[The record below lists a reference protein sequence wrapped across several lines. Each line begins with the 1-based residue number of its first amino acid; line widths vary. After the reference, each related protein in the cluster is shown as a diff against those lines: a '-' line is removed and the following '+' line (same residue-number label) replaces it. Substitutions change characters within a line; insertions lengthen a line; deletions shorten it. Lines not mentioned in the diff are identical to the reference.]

1 VATKELLSP
10 HLWQMFL
17 LFITLD
23 KAVLENEKIQ
33 LKIREIKFS
42 NFESREGKCEFLVME
57 EIVQKKVFIED
68 KKLIKD

>member
-1 VATKELLSP
+1 
-10 HLWQMFL
+10 MFL

-33 LKIREIKFS
+33 LKISEIKFS
-42 NFESREGKCEFLVME
+42 NFESREENVNFLLWKKLFR
-57 EIVQKKVFIED
+57 KKVFIED